1 MSLIKGALVSFM
13 PTFTLP
19 IPNATV
25 FQFNPESLTHTW
37 SQPLAS
43 SSPGDTRS
51 PLAVPGVPGEEF
63 SLTVIFDS
71 NQDIADDVPV
81 SGALAEVSGVYTRL
95 AALEMLLYPTA
106 PGALSQLLGS
116 ATAALGLGGS
126 SVSWVV
132 PESQVPIAIFVWGPF
147 RIVPVRVTAL
157 STVEKLYDS
166 LLNPV
171 HAEVQLTLRVVTPVE
186 LEDPGGSVL
195 SKLASV
201 AYTYTQG
208 VREADAVANLGNA
221 GASLAELF

>member
-116 ATAALGLGGS
+116 ATAALGL
-126 SVSWVV
+126 
-132 PESQVPIAIFVWGPF
+132 
-147 RIVPVRVTAL
+147 
-157 STVEKLYDS
+157 
-166 LLNPV
+166 
-171 HAEVQLTLRVVTPVE
+171 
-186 LEDPGGSVL
+186 
-195 SKLASV
+195 
-201 AYTYTQG
+201 
-208 VREADAVANLGNA
+208 
-221 GASLAELF
+221 